1 MNSPHNVSRVIER
14 RAVNASRTFFEN
26 YDLIFQEIDL
36 RNDIGKDA
44 TLDLARSGKDAGLA
58 VALQIKGG
66 QKYKRKTGHS
76 IPIDQRLK
84 SIWRNSSIPMFVIV
98 QDPDNEELYWGNLA
112 EMAKLPGSEEAGTV
126 PVFPDTR
133 LTPDGL
139 ETFLEAARLEC
150 SARRS
155 DPLLN
160 LMSADPD
167 LLQSALLDCLVLGRY
182 DPRYLTLVRSSLA
195 FIGDQKSFFM
205 AVDLL
210 SHATPH
216 PDIFWHNGNHI
227 KEEVAHIICKSYRW
241 TPNDIALLLARLP
254 EEGGWSRGTIGQSL
268 CMILLEDPA
277 LDWSLDRL
285 LTEALREQDLTWR
298 SCWVKG
304 PPFGPEWVRTDRAAI
319 IVPSLTLSLHL
330 AADPRARLS
339 ELVERLP
346 SIRRIEMFTEI
357 AEEVEVCG
365 YIDIF

>member
-1 MNSPHNVSRVIER
+1 VNSPHNVSRIIER
-14 RAVNASRTFFEN
+14 RAVNASRAFFEN

-44 TLDLARSGKDAGLA
+44 ILDLARSGKDAGLA

-66 QKYKRKTGHS
+66 QKYKRKTGHF
-76 IPIDQRLK
+76 IPADQRLRN
-84 SIWRNSSIPMFVIV
+84 IWQNSSIPMFVIV
-98 QDPDNEELYWGNLA
+98 QDPDDEQLYWGNLN
-112 EMAKLPGSEEAGTV
+112 EMAKLLRPGAPGTV
-126 PVFPDTR
+126 PVLPDTR

-139 ETFLEAARLEC
+139 ETFLAAARLEC

-160 LMSADPD
+160 LTSADPD
-167 LLQSALLDCLVLGRY
+167 LLQSALFDCLVLGRS
-182 DPRYLTLVRSSLA
+182 DPRYLTLVRTSLA
-195 FIGDQKSFFM
+195 FIADQKSFFM
-205 AVDLL
+205 AIDLL

-216 PDIFWHNGNHI
+216 PDIFWHKGNQI
-227 KEEVAHIICKSYRW
+227 KDETARAVCKSYRW
-241 TPNDIALLLARLP
+241 SPSDIALLLARMP

-304 PPFGPEWVRTDRAAI
+304 PPFGPKWVRTDREAI
-319 IVPSLTLSLHL
+319 IVPSLTLSLYL
-330 AADPRARLS
+330 AADPKVRLS
-339 ELVERLP
+339 ELAERLP
-346 SIRRIEMFTEI
+346 TIQRVEMFTEI
-357 AEEVEVCG
+357 AEQIEVFG
-365 YIDIF
+365 YLDIF